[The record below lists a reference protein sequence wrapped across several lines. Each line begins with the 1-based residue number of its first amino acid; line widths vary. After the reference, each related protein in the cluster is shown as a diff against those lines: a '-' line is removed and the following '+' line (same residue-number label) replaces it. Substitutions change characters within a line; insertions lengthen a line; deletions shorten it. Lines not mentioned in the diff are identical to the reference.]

1 MLRIYSDVQSM
12 QLDARGLCERI
23 GAHDPNLAS
32 QLRRAAQSVALNMAE
47 GMACRDGNRRKAYG
61 VALREA
67 RECVAAVDVA
77 QRWGY
82 VGESAAVIDR
92 MDKIVATLMRLTMPR
107 A

>member
-1 MLRIYSDVQSM
+1 MLRIYSDVQVM
-12 QLDARGLCERI
+12 QVEAWGLCERI
-23 GAHDPNLAS
+23 RTHDPNLAS

-47 GMACRDGNRRKAYG
+47 GMASRDGNRRKAYG

-82 VGESAAVIDR
+82 VGEAGGAIDR

-107 A
+107 